1 MLRTSSILF
10 LVIATLTT
18 YISFQFIVYYTT
30 YETQSRHKIVSSR
43 FFHKVTSR
51 CKDLNTHF
59 TPFEVSIFWN
69 YKNYKDCPKP
79 SSKVYFKKDKLIAK
93 CHQGHAEYLVD
104 PGYSQRLGGLGYG
117 VFWKDSLNLTE
128 NSEFLIVRCLKSDD
142 EKFAFVFN
150 RYNDQVSKR
159 AKEVETRLK
168 GNSSLSVLM
177 LVFDSVSRGSAY
189 RNWPKTMN
197 FLNDLNEDNDYFKFY
212 EFENPVV
219 SGVHTRPN
227 MVPIIYG
234 QSESE
239 HNKYFKGAKYD
250 SLWPSKKYLELQNRA
265 IWNHYWEKGYTTMF
279 LYDTI
284 YDYMVKSFGR
294 EIKSDHVFVN
304 FWKVVYRVFGFS
316 DFSNRQRCIGSED
329 SHYYSLNYTYQYLT
343 NYKNNNRFAYVHLD
357 AAHENSGNVRT
368 VDKDLYK
375 FIALIL
381 EWYLKERQEV
391 VIWLIGDHGRIN
403 PVLQFNTRGFM
414 DQRTPMLFM
423 LSSRKV
429 VEDLEAD
436 HNLRYNSKELV
447 GRYDINLSL
456 RDLAYYPYT
465 RWNGTAYRQEKKK
478 YKVKDV
484 VSLFREK
491 ARRSRTCEDL
501 GMDRIDCTCKDYEE
515 IDFKNPNEQV
525 IVNQL
530 LSLSIKYIS
539 IKENNFS
546 QTCQKSSSFELISIK
561 KFELLP
567 ISRGWDTIFNLFLL
581 INNQTIIK
589 IIANFCTYNKI
600 LITRNTLPSEMFP
613 KSKYYINGTEIFSQ
627 ITGAELDSQ
636 SFNQSLCLFSEAN
649 I

>member
-1 MLRTSSILF
+1 MLRTSSIIF

-18 YISFQFIVYYTT
+18 FISFQFIIYYTSS
-30 YETQSRHKIVSSR
+30 ESLSRHKIVSSR

-51 CKDLNTHF
+51 CKDLNILF
-59 TPFEVSIFWN
+59 TPSEVSNFWK
-69 YKNYKDCPKP
+69 YKNYKECPKP
-79 SSKVYFKKDKLIAK
+79 ISKVYFKKNKLIAQCYK
-93 CHQGHAEYLVD
+93 GQAEYLVD

-128 NSEFLIVRCLKSDD
+128 NSEFLIVRCLKSYD

-150 RYNDQVSKR
+150 RYNDQISKR
-159 AKEVETRLK
+159 AKEIEISLK
-168 GNSSLSVLM
+168 GNSTLSVLM

-197 FLNDLNEDNDYFKFY
+197 FLNEMKKYHDYFSFY
-212 EFENPVV
+212 DFENPLVT
-219 SGVHTRPN
+219 GVHTRPN

-250 SLWPSKKYLELQNRA
+250 SLWPSKKYLELQSRA
-265 IWNHYWEKGYTTMF
+265 IWSHYWEKGYTTLF

-343 NYKNNNRFAYVHLD
+343 NYKHNNRFGYVHLD

-375 FIALIL
+375 FIIRIF
-381 EWYLKERQEV
+381 EWYIKEKQEI
-391 VIWLIGDHGRIN
+391 VIFLIGDHGRIN

-423 LSSRKV
+423 ISSKEV
-429 VEDLEAD
+429 AGKLNVGQNLEF
-436 HNLRYNSKELV
+436 NTKELV

-456 RDLAYYPYT
+456 RDLAFYPYA
-465 RWNGTAYRQEKKK
+465 RWNESEYRDEKRK
-478 YKVKDV
+478 YRVRDV

-491 ARRSRTCEDL
+491 VRKSRTCADL
-501 GMDRIDCTCKDYEE
+501 GVASIDCTCKDYEE
-515 IDFKNPNEQV
+515 VDFKNPNEQV
-525 IVNQL
+525 IINQL
-530 LSLSIKYIS
+530 LTLSIKYIS
-539 IKENNFS
+539 IKEKNFS
-546 QTCQKSSSFELISIK
+546 EICQKSSTFNLISVK

-581 INNQTIIK
+581 INNQTLIK
-589 IIANFCTYNKI
+589 TIANFCSYNKI
-600 LITRNTLPSEMFP
+600 IFTRNTLPSEIFP
-613 KSKYYINGTEIFSQ
+613 KSKYHINGTEIFSQ
-627 ITGAELDSQ
+627 ITGAELVSQ
-636 SFNQSLCLFSEAN
+636 NSNQTLCLFTETN